1 MTFTAENQLYKK
13 ITVQLSVR
21 NKRERKSCF
30 EGVNELEKVCVL
42 GEIFNQILTL
52 DKTFYQLMITARNEN
67 KTETILE

>member
-1 MTFTAENQLYKK
+1 M
-13 ITVQLSVR
+13 
-21 NKRERKSCF
+21 
-30 EGVNELEKVCVL
+30 NELEKVCVL